1 MFDGQLMD
9 IYNAQQQPVRVA
21 VAVFFGYNSSNVF
34 RLFGIFGV
42 LRSALL
48 GQIVR
53 HFLGISFGIF
63 GAFCSELLG

>member
-34 RLFGIFGV
+34 RLFGTFGV
-42 LRSALL
+42 FRS
-48 GQIVR
+48 V
-53 HFLGISFGIF
+53 FLGYFVRNF
-63 GAFCSELLG
+63 WDK